1 MIACRTAALQ
11 ERILGERRERATRQ
25 ANNAI
30 LVHRNN
36 LSRIYNSY
44 TIFAGFL
51 ACVQTSPVFVP
62 SATKKEV
69 ARIKLNPWFHTNNAL
84 FGVNDTALLILCSG
98 NCCCFFFTR
107 KNIVPS
113 RKISDVRMP
122 RIPSVSTTNS
132 NPGSRSS
139 SGLVVR
145 EQSREQLL
153 G

>member
-44 TIFAGFL
+44 TSFAGFL

-69 ARIKLNPWFHTNNAL
+69 ARIKLNPSFHTNNGR

-98 NCCCFFFTR
+98 NCCCFFF
-107 KNIVPS
+107 
-113 RKISDVRMP
+113 
-122 RIPSVSTTNS
+122 
-132 NPGSRSS
+132 
-139 SGLVVR
+139 
-145 EQSREQLL
+145 LL
-153 G
+153 GKTLFPQERFLMYACQEFHQFPQQTQVPGLLLV